1 MRSLLLLST
10 LSGAAACQEY
20 NFNHD
25 EREDGGD
32 RGAVLSEPESRFDNW
47 NLDELP
53 GTDVLFF
60 GDTSGSMATELTTL
74 GDLVG
79 TFVTRMEDYTTTWQL
94 LAVTGPS
101 GCGVQGVITP
111 DTPDYASVFAQAIL
125 TPPGE
130 DEVDEWGLY
139 NVAQAVQQSDEGECN
154 AGFLREDAVLHV
166 IFISDE
172 DDNSPGWDTDAGYW
186 QGYVDAVLAAKSD
199 PSLVRMSA
207 VVGPVPDGCEGAEPG
222 TGYAEAVEATGG
234 ELISICTDWANELDL
249 LVQASIMR
257 SDFALSAWPIVP
269 SISVVVNGEAR
280 EEGWEYVGADNLV
293 RFLEEL
299 PRSGDRV
306 TIGYRVSDG

>member
-1 MRSLLLLST
+1 MRLLLPMLLT
-10 LSGAAACQEY
+10 ALGACQEY

-25 EREDGGD
+25 EIEAGGD
-32 RGAVLSEPESRFDNW
+32 DPSVLSEPESRFDNW

-74 GDLVG
+74 GSLVG
-79 TFVTRMEDYTTTWQL
+79 TFVTHMEDYTPSWQL

-101 GCGVQGVITP
+101 GCGVSGVITP
-111 DTPDYASVFAQAIL
+111 DTTDFATVFSSAIL

-139 NVAQAVQQSDEGECN
+139 NVAQAVQLSDDGECN
-154 AGFLREDAVLHV
+154 QGFLRDEAVLHV

-172 DDNSPGWDTDAGYW
+172 DDNSPGWDTDSGYW
-186 QGYVDAVLAAKSD
+186 QSYVDTIVAAKSD

-207 VVGPVPDGCEGAEPG
+207 IAGPVPDGCDGAEPG
-222 TGYAEAVEATGG
+222 TGYAEAVTATGG
-234 ELISICTDWANELDL
+234 ELLSICTDWTQQLDL
-249 LVQASIMR
+249 LVQASIER
-257 SDFALSAWPIVP
+257 SDFSLSTWPIVP
-269 SISVVVNGEAR
+269 SLSVVVNGESR
-280 EEGWEYVGADNLV
+280 DDGWEYVGADNLV
-293 RFLEEL
+293 RFDTDL
-299 PRSGDRV
+299 PRSGDQV